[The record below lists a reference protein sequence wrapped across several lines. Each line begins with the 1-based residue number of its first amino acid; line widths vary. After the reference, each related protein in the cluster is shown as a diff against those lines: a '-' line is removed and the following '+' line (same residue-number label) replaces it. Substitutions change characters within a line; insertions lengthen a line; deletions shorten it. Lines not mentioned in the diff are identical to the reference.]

1 MRVSINITASTVRI
15 ASLFVVAAI
24 AAYCG
29 LYFGNGP
36 DREGAAYIGMAF
48 ELIVPPVVIFGTV
61 CAVLSLVFRRWGWAY
76 AFFAPTLFFAIFLL
90 ALEYHFSH

>member
-1 MRVSINITASTVRI
+1 
-15 ASLFVVAAI
+15 
-24 AAYCG
+24 
-29 LYFGNGP
+29 
-36 DREGAAYIGMAF
+36 MAF